1 MSTFIIRNKKT
12 LEQWT
17 ASSGKNAWKKVNHAK
32 AAFAN
37 SSGKVK
43 RDPLLKEFISKLDR
57 YKALYF
63 NDQDVYEV
71 VEVYSDTEKRS
82 AMIEQKLRDIIDTLY
97 GQNLYVANWHLN
109 GDLKPIDEFFEDN
122 DWFIEK

>member
-1 MSTFIIRNKKT
+1 MSTFIIRNKT
-12 LEQWT
+12 THGQWT
-17 ASSGKNAWKKVNHAK
+17 ASSGKNAWKKVSHAK

-37 SSGKVK
+37 SSDKVK
-43 RDPLLKEFISKLDR
+43 RDPLLTEFVSKLDR

-63 NDQDVYEV
+63 DDQDVYEV

-82 AMIEQKLRDIIDTLY
+82 AMIEQKLKDIIDTLY

-109 GDLKPIDEFFEDN
+109 GDLKPMDEFFEDN
-122 DWFIEK
+122 DWFIEN

>member
-1 MSTFIIRNKKT
+1 MSTFIIRNKT
-12 LEQWT
+12 THEQWT

-43 RDPLLKEFISKLDR
+43 RDTLLVDFVSKLDR

-63 NDQDVYEV
+63 NEQDVYEV

-82 AMIEQKLRDIIDTLY
+82 IRIEQKLKDIIDTLY
-97 GQNLYVANWHLN
+97 GQNLYVVNWHLN

-122 DWFIEK
+122 DWFIEN